1 MGKNGRKAYEL
12 TAEEVRLVQGYRQGR
27 IALPAGRWMAVSK
40 KEAKAIGLWRR
51 QQFGELHLVINRGEP
66 VEFRVT
72 VRGRFD
78 KELVETAI
86 ALIEQK
92 T

>member
-1 MGKNGRKAYEL
+1 M
-12 TAEEVRLVQGYRQGR
+12 QGYRQGR
-27 IALPAGRWMAVSK
+27 IALPAGRWIAVSE
-40 KEAKAIGLWRR
+40 KETKAISLWRR
-51 QQFGELHLVINRGEP
+51 QKFGELHLVINHGEP
-66 VEFRVT
+66 IEFRVT